1 LAYIVNSA
9 NNLIIQL
16 SDQTKA
22 CQDNIKF
29 KQLST
34 RTSKLSGAFNWAFT
48 LIYGIGFDYIKIY
61 VSSWV
66 PSWLLPAAN
75 QKLSTAASE
84 IFSSIYNF
92 ATDFYNSNSKI
103 DCFRLGYNI
112 GIIVSNSL
120 EAKVDSTVAL
130 VEVSK
135 LT

>member
-1 LAYIVNSA
+1 MV
-9 NNLIIQL
+9 QL
-16 SDQTKA
+16 SDQSTA
-22 CQDNIKF
+22 CQDKVKF

-48 LIYGIGFDYIKIY
+48 LIYGISFDYIKNY

-66 PSWLLPAAN
+66 PSWLLPAN
-75 QKLSTAASE
+75 QKLSTAASG
-84 IFSSIYNF
+84 IFWSIYNF
-92 ATDFYNSNSKI
+92 ATDFNNSQSKI
-103 DCFRLGYNI
+103 DCFKLGYNI
-112 GIIVSNSL
+112 GIMISESL